1 MKKQKKLVCSLIGG
15 AVVSLASISPSYALD
30 NNLTIYAWG
39 AGVTGTAALNGQT
52 LPSAP
57 TEVDFDDI
65 LDKLEMAFM
74 GHYEGMGDLWGFG
87 ADLTYIGLGNT
98 NDAGVTGDID
108 AAIAEAFAI
117 YRPNDVFDLLA
128 GVRYTGLDI
137 LVSGPGGVGEA
148 ENDRSLT
155 DFYVGGRLFAP
166 FSNTWTGALRADVG
180 AGDSDLTWNVVAAV
194 DWQPSDGFSLVGG
207 YRWLDYNVDKDD
219 ARVSNELDLTFD
231 GPFLGMTFHW

>member
-1 MKKQKKLVCSLIGG
+1 MKKHEKLVSYILAAGV
-15 AVVSLASISPSYALD
+15 ASLAFAQPSQALD
-30 NNLTIYAWG
+30 NDLTLYAWG
-39 AGVTGTAALNGQT
+39 AGITGTATLNGQT

-57 TEVDFDDI
+57 TEVDFDEI
-65 LDKLEMAFM
+65 IDKLEMAFM

-87 ADLTYIGLGNT
+87 ADYTYIGLGDT

-108 AAIAEAFAI
+108 ATIAEAFAI

-137 LVSGPGGVGEA
+137 LVSGPGGEGEA
-148 ENDRSLT
+148 DGDRSLT

-166 FSNTWTGALRADVG
+166 FSDTWTGALRVDVG
-180 AGDSDLTWNVVAAV
+180 AGDSDLTWNAVAAV

-207 YRWLDYNVDKDD
+207 YRWLNYNVDKDD